1 VVKLDC
7 CGCCCLTKKI
17 DRLNYCKT
25 YSINSAEQFYSKE
38 DGIYVSQMKEED
50 RACCCCASR
59 KFVVRT
65 MPENSIAGI
74 ISYNT
79 CKRKSCFSCK
89 CCGNCLQE
97 GCKDYYHCFDIL
109 SPEYQIIYRVYFL
122 RCCIKCLERLGYCG
136 TLEFVIKNQNGLTV
150 GKIYGNPSCCQLF
163 GLAKADY
170 TYQRNPINRSD
181 ISDFL
186 EKQAYLFFP
195 EVILGY
201 KVKSEG
207 ASAIQLIQEGKK
219 AKSEEGIFNVKRI
232 VIDGENAYVITRDY
246 QTEFQGAIAIDG
258 ENAYTYDAAT
268 LLNGQSPSEFI
279 NSSQATQLL
288 ANPEASNPYDS
299 QRFAGDALRTDNATG
314 DGETHTVQFGNDSV
328 TFYTSMYGAGDAA
341 FNSYVNSNTNANMF
355 DYD

>member
-1 VVKLDC
+1 MEANTTNASEINEINEITTEKPNFSKTDLENMNYIENPLDELNSIQEAKVYFGIPCCGRCCYCCGEDAKITGCCSDYYKYSTLSLKNGKKNYLLKNVVKLDC

-97 GCKDYYHCFDIL
+97 CCKDYYHCFDIL

-150 GKIYGNPSCCQLF
+150 GKIYANPSCCQLF

-170 TYQRNPINRSD
+170 TYHI
-181 ISDFL
+181 I
-186 EKQAYLFFP
+186 FP
-195 EVILGY
+195 
-201 KVKSEG
+201 K
-207 ASAIQLIQEGKK
+207 
-219 AKSEEGIFNVKRI
+219 N
-232 VIDGENAYVITRDY
+232 ITLPMKL
-246 QTEFQGAIAIDG
+246 
-258 ENAYTYDAAT
+258 T
-268 LLNGQSPSEFI
+268 LI
-279 NSSQATQLL
+279 NS
-288 ANPEASNPYDS
+288 
-299 QRFAGDALRTDNATG
+299 
-314 DGETHTVQFGNDSV
+314 TVFFDLI
-328 TFYTSMYGAGDAA
+328 TFT
-341 FNSYVNSNTNANMF
+341 
-355 DYD
+355 